1 MHVMPGHEGGGG
13 FIKAIDVTNGKTK
26 WEHDMTDAN
35 WSGLVATA
43 GGVLFGGGTDTR
55 DFFALDKATGKR
67 LWSFRTNSGM
77 VGAPITYEIDGVQY
91 VATVSGFGGAIPI
104 WTGEIKDKF
113 NHNTPQGGVVWV
125 FALKGAK

>member
-1 MHVMPGHEGGGG
+1 
-13 FIKAIDVTNGKTK
+13 
-26 WEHDMTDAN
+26 MTDAN

-55 DFFALDKATGKR
+55 DSFALDMKTGKR
-67 LWSFRTNSGM
+67 LWSFRTNSGQ

-91 VATVSGFGGAIPI
+91 VATVAGFGGAIPI

-113 NHNTPQGGVVWV
+113 NKNTPQGGVVWV
-125 FALKGAK
+125 YALKGK